1 MILVA
6 RDNTVSDFDES
17 NPTPVSEGAPEAAPA
32 APAVPAAPP
41 TWREVWQ
48 VPVLV
53 VSAIALAAGLFMVVS
68 TAPKPD
74 YTGDLASATS
84 QVEAGQYG
92 DALQT
97 LNTKVMP
104 LVNARVLSPEQE
116 RKFFLLRARALAMG
130 QREMGLDR
138 PENNTSILAE
148 YAEAEKRHAVLDE
161 RDQYYLAMAHTSL
174 GELDKAIMRAD
185 RLSDQ
190 ERGRRVE
197 VFQRIIDL
205 CLGPGPR
212 NEVLALELLTRLTAD
227 PMGSEGERLWALARQ
242 IRLLVAQ
249 GYAGEAIDKG
259 VRAIV
264 RMRSPDPTDLGGAYI
279 ELGAAY
285 LAVDDAA
292 SAREKLEL
300 ATTLLGPESEP
311 MARVHLMMGRIE
323 HRAGR
328 LEAARD
334 RYSAVVQTFSFS
346 EDLPAAILGLAEVQA
361 QRANIEG
368 GTQDEAIEHYTTLV
382 HMLTTGARHA
392 EVTQARLGDSLQGRF
407 NEQFA
412 QGNHRTA
419 LSYAA
424 LGEKLF
430 GIDNAPP
437 ELVRS
442 LGQAHRKIAEE
453 LLAAAGPSAVS
464 LAELDPATQREA
476 RAHLIRAGE
485 YSRQFSQRMVEH
497 DRTAEADA
505 LWQAADDFDR
515 AGDLDASVL
524 SFRQFTSDFPGD
536 KRGAMARMRLAQAF
550 HARGDIEL
558 AAKEYRQIIEDRDS
572 SSGPTGVMADA
583 AYVPLAKCLL
593 SDADPSNDAEG
604 ERYLQTV
611 LGGGAGTSQT
621 SAYRAALLEQGEHAY
636 RTGRYEQAITA
647 FEEFVQRAS
656 SGAPAQG
663 ETGLHEVY
671 YRLGEAYRRSA
682 GSIATTLEAALPDEE
697 ARRLDL
703 ARRERLAKAME
714 LYEQA
719 RVRLDDH
726 RGRTALQDL
735 YLRNAHFYMADCA
748 FDLKEYATAIR
759 LYDAAKDRYSRDPAS
774 LVAMVQ
780 IVSALLAQGE
790 AEKART
796 ANTRA
801 VRFFESLPASAWDDP
816 TLPMTRKDWERW
828 LRSQET
834 LGTFAGANTRSE

>member
-1 MILVA
+1 VS
-6 RDNTVSDFDES
+6 TVSEPLD
-17 NPTPVSEGAPEAAPA
+17 PTTNQPSEGEPEVASAPA
-32 APAVPAAPP
+32 EPLPPP

-53 VSAIALAAGLFMVVS
+53 VSALALAAGLYVVVS

-74 YTGDLASATS
+74 FTGDLATASA
-84 QVEAGQYG
+84 QVEAGQYA
-92 DALQT
+92 DALLT
-97 LNTKVMP
+97 LNSKVMP
-104 LVNARVLSPEQE
+104 LVNSRVLSPEQE
-116 RKFFLLRARALAMG
+116 RRFFLLRARSLAMG
-130 QREMGLDR
+130 QRELGLDR
-138 PENNTSILAE
+138 PENNASIIYE
-148 YAEAEKRHAVLDE
+148 YAEAEKRHATLDE
-161 RDQYYLAMAHTSL
+161 RDHYYLAMAHVSR
-174 GELDKAIMRAD
+174 GEMDKGIARAD
-185 RLSDQ
+185 RLTDA
-190 ERGRRVE
+190 ERARRVE
-197 VFQRIIDL
+197 VFQRIIDQ
-205 CLGPGPR
+205 CLSPAQR
-212 NEVLALELLTRLTAD
+212 NDTLALELLTRLTSD

-264 RMRSPDPTDLGGAYI
+264 RMRQPDPKDLGAAYV

-285 LAVDDAA
+285 LAVEDAA
-292 SAREKLEL
+292 SSREKLEQ
-300 ATTLLGPESEP
+300 ASALLGPENEH

-328 LEAARD
+328 LESARD
-334 RYSAVVQTFSFS
+334 RYAAVVQTFSFS

-368 GTQDEAIEHYTTLV
+368 GTQDDAIEHFTTLV
-382 HMLTTGARHA
+382 HMLKTGAAHA
-392 EVTQARLGDSLQGRF
+392 EVTRERVGESLQGRF

-412 QGNHRTA
+412 QGNYRVA
-419 LSYAA
+419 LAYAT

-430 GIDNAPP
+430 GIDDAPP

-442 LGQAHRKIAEE
+442 LGRAHRKIAED

-476 RAHLIRAGE
+476 RAHLIRSGE
-485 YSRQFSQRMVEH
+485 YSRQFSQRMVEK
-497 DRTAEADA
+497 DRTEEADA

-524 SFRQFTSDFPGD
+524 SFRQFSADFPND
-536 KRGAMARMRLAQAF
+536 KRNGQARMRLAQAF
-550 HARGDIEL
+550 HARGDIEM
-558 AAKEYRQIIEDRDS
+558 ASREYRQIIEDRDS
-572 SSGPTGVMADA
+572 SAGPTGVLADA
-583 AYVPLAKCLL
+583 AYVPLARCLL

-636 RTGRYEQAITA
+636 RMGRYEQAIGS

-656 SGAPAQG
+656 SGTPGAG
-663 ETGLHEVY
+663 EAGLHEVL
-671 YRLGEAYRRSA
+671 YRLAEAYRRSA
-682 GSIATTLEAALPDEE
+682 ASIATTLEAALPDEE
-697 ARRLDL
+697 ARRLDM
-703 ARRERLAKAME
+703 ARKERLAKAME

-719 RVRLDDH
+719 RGRLDEI
-726 RGRTALQDL
+726 RVRTALQDL
-735 YLRNAHFYMADCA
+735 YLRNAHFYLADCA
-748 FDLKEYATAIR
+748 FDLKEYTTAIR
-759 LYDAAKDRYSRDPAS
+759 LYDAAKDRYNRDPAS

-780 IVSALLAQGE
+780 IVSALIAQGDS
-790 AEKART
+790 EKART
-796 ANTRA
+796 ANARA

-828 LRSQET
+828 LRSQEM
-834 LGTFAGANTRSE
+834 LGALAGVSGKAE